1 MRTCLVTS
9 GYVAQYHPAMT
20 TPGALV
26 GGRYRLD
33 ETIGQGGMGRVW
45 RGHDLVLDRDVAVK
59 ELLLPG
65 ELPTSERAT
74 LVTRTMREARSAGRL
89 NHPGVIT
96 IHDVV
101 EHAGTPWIVMEY
113 IAGESLAAEVAR
125 SGRLGWQRVAGI
137 GAKIADALAHAHAA
151 GIVHRDLK
159 PDNVLLAGDRVIVTD
174 FGIAQMIDATS
185 RITSAGV
192 VIGTPHYMAPE
203 QLEGGA
209 VGPAAD
215 MWSLGATLYTA
226 SEGKPPFDGP
236 TLTAVVAAILAR
248 DPAPAAYAGPLSGPI
263 REFLSKDPALRPSAE
278 QAALALASGGS
289 WSQVTVRDAASVAD
303 ARPTHA
309 DGAFAALAPPV
320 HGPGT
325 ETVPTVR
332 LPDSPGS
339 GGRAWRARIPGT
351 RITPGRRR
359 AVAIGGPLAFA
370 LLAVVGYLVGSRG
383 AGAGGGHSGSPAAG
397 STAPTRAMKATATGH
412 AAASPRPSA
421 SPPPVGDACLIG
433 TWRDGAGATTTSWN
447 HVTVPIR
454 GGAGNV
460 DHIRAG
466 GADADVFDTGT
477 APYYGTFDGSTL
489 EVAEFGTYESTIR
502 ATPST
507 HQATVT
513 DRGWTSGSTVTF
525 MINGGTYAGHFNPG
539 TGDVS
544 TVEYRCSATKLV
556 WLSGG
561 KVTNTET
568 RVSTDP

>member
-1 MRTCLVTS
+1 
-9 GYVAQYHPAMT
+9 MT

-59 ELLLPG
+59 ELLLPR
-65 ELPTSERAT
+65 ELTDADRAT
-74 LVTRTMREARSAGRL
+74 LVARTMREARSAARL

-101 EHAGTPWIVMEY
+101 EHEGAPWIVMEF
-113 IAGESLAAEVAR
+113 IAGESLAAEVSSR
-125 SGRLGWQRVAGI
+125 GRIGWQRVAGI

-192 VIGTPHYMAPE
+192 VVGTPHYMAPE
-203 QLEGGA
+203 QLEGGQ
-209 VGPAAD
+209 VGSAAD
-215 MWSLGATLYTA
+215 VWSLGATLYTA
-226 SEGKPPFDGP
+226 LEGKPPFDGP

-248 DPAPAAYAGPLSGPI
+248 DPAPARYAGPLSEPI
-263 REFLSKDPALRPSAE
+263 RQFLAKDPALRPSAE
-278 QAALALASGGS
+278 QTALALASGGG
-289 WSQVTVRDAASVAD
+289 WSQVTVPDAAPGAG
-303 ARPTHA
+303 ARPAHA
-309 DGAFAALAPPV
+309 DGVFAGLSTPV
-320 HGPGT
+320 NGPET
-325 ETVPTVR
+325 ETVRTVR
-332 LPDSPGS
+332 LPGLTGNDGQEN
-339 GGRAWRARIPGT
+339 GGHAWRALVLGT
-351 RITPGRRR
+351 RLTPGRRR
-359 AVAIGGPLAFA
+359 AVAIGGVVVLA
-370 LLAVVGYLVGSRG
+370 LLIVGGYLVGSSGVG
-383 AGAGGGHSGSPAAG
+383 ASGRNPGSAAAG
-397 STAPTRAMKATATGH
+397 SRAPTNAPTRATIAGATGH

-433 TWRDGAGATTTSWN
+433 TWRDGAGAATTTWN

-460 DHIRAG
+460 DHIHASG
-466 GADADVFDTGT
+466 TDTDVFDTST
-477 APYYGTFDGSTL
+477 APYYGTYDGSTL
-489 EVAEFGTYESTIR
+489 EVTEFGTSVSTIR
-502 ATPST
+502 ATRST
-507 HQATVT
+507 HQATFT
-513 DRGWTSGSTVTF
+513 SGGWTSGSTVTF
-525 MINGGTYAGHFNPG
+525 MINGGTYDGHFNPA
-539 TGDVS
+539 TDEVS
-544 TVEYRCSATKLV
+544 TVGYRCSPTKLV

-568 RVSTDP
+568 RVSTVP

>member
-1 MRTCLVTS
+1 
-9 GYVAQYHPAMT
+9 
-20 TPGALV
+20 
-26 GGRYRLD
+26 
-33 ETIGQGGMGRVW
+33 MGRVW

-59 ELLLPG
+59 ELLLPS
-65 ELPTSERAT
+65 ELPAADRAT
-74 LVTRTMREARSAGRL
+74 LMARTMREARSAARL

-113 IAGESLAAEVAR
+113 IAGESLGAAVAR
-125 SGRLGWQRVAGI
+125 SGRLGWQRLAGI

-159 PDNVLLAGDRVIVTD
+159 PDNVLLVGDRVIVTD

-192 VIGTPHYMAPE
+192 VVGTPHYMAPE

-215 MWSLGATLYTA
+215 IWSLGATLYTA
-226 SEGKPPFDGP
+226 LEGRPPFDGP

-248 DPAPAAYAGPLSGPI
+248 DPAPTEHAGPLGEPI
-263 REFLSKDPALRPSAE
+263 RQFLTKDPVLRPSAE
-278 QAALALASGGS
+278 QAARGLTSGGS
-289 WSQVTVRDAASVAD
+289 WPQETVSDAASSTD
-303 ARPTHA
+303 ARPTQANRVFAGPIPAVHGA
-309 DGAFAALAPPV
+309 QTEPPGTLRLPDPAGNDGPGNDGLGNGGAGNSGPGN
-320 HGPGT
+320 HGPGSG
-325 ETVPTVR
+325 
-332 LPDSPGS
+332 DSLA
-339 GGRAWRARIPGT
+339 GRARMPGT
-351 RITPGRRR
+351 WITPGRRR
-359 AVAIGGPLAFA
+359 AVVIGGLVALA
-370 LLAVVGYLVGSRG
+370 LLAVGGYVAGSLGVG
-383 AGAGGGHSGSPAAG
+383 AGARGVGTVGGTPGSAAA
-397 STAPTRAMKATATGH
+397 SSAAPTGAASVAATGH
-412 AAASPRPSA
+412 VSARPRPSA

-433 TWRDGAGATTTSWN
+433 TWRDGAGANTTTWN
-447 HVTVPIR
+447 QVTVRIR

-460 DHIRAG
+460 DHIHAG
-466 GADADVFDTGT
+466 GADADVFDANTT
-477 APYYGTFDGSTL
+477 PFYGTYDGSTL
-489 EVAEFGTYESTIR
+489 EVTEFGTYDQTIR

-507 HQATVT
+507 HQATLT

-544 TVEYRCSATKLV
+544 TDEYRCTATKLV

-561 KVTNTET
+561 KVTDTET
-568 RVSTDP
+568 RVSTTP